1 MDSVFHDLY
10 EKYHQEIYQFIF
22 YMTKNRESAED
33 LVQEVYIRVM
43 KAYDRF
49 EGKSSEKT
57 WIYSIARN
65 VTIDYFRKQ
74 KGWRDKIFSNFDWE
88 RQMIKDTQPIPEEV
102 AIMHDDIH
110 DIYQC
115 LNRCKVDQRSVIIL
129 RYIQAMSISET
140 AEVLNWTESKV
151 KTTQHRALK
160 AIKKMMEDLSGKEDD
175 PIEKIPLERKRN

>member
-1 MDSVFHDLY
+1 MNPIFHDLY
-10 EKYHQEIYQFIF
+10 EKYHHEIFQFIF
-22 YMTKNRESAED
+22 YMTKNRETAED

-43 KAYDRF
+43 KAYNRF

-74 KGWRDKIFSNFDWE
+74 KGWKNKIFTNADWDW
-88 RQMIKDTQPIPEEV
+88 QTIQDNQPIPEEV
-102 AIMHDDIH
+102 ALLHDNVRE
-110 DIYQC
+110 IYHC
-115 LNRCKVDQRSVIIL
+115 LNRCTVNQKAVIIL

-140 AEVLNWTESKV
+140 AVVLNWSESKV

-160 AIKKMMEDLSGKEDD
+160 AIKKMMDESSGEEENS
-175 PIEKIPLERKRN
+175 IEEIPLERKRN